1 MKILSRNTV
10 LMFVTFSSLFIC
22 NNAFSQK
29 KDQMVRIAEIEIEP
43 AYLDE
48 YKKILKEESE
58 ASVRLEPGVIAIFPM
73 FEKENPT
80 QVKILEIYADKAS
93 YQAHLKTP
101 HFLVYKNSTLKMVK
115 SLKLVEMDA
124 LDVKTMPALFK
135 KYD

>member
-1 MKILSRNTV
+1 MKIPSKNTV

-22 NNAFSQK
+22 NNAFAQK
-29 KDQMVRIAEIEIEP
+29 KDQMVRIAEIEIEH
-43 AYLDE
+43 AHLDE

-73 FEKENPT
+73 FEKENPNR
-80 QVKILEIYADKAS
+80 VRILEIYADKEA

-101 HFLVYKNSTLKMVK
+101 HFLLYKNSTLKMVK

-124 LDVKTMPALFK
+124 LDVKTMPVLFR